1 MQSLNERILTFI
13 LLDYSVCLNS
23 ICILSLSFSP
33 IPILYTTQ
41 SHYRNNQ
48 INPEYQERLI
58 EDEEEEKD
66 LNSGKLLCDNCIG
79 DLIDMVFFGPMIRP
93 LFDLKNFKDAEEAGE
108 KIKTGLLEFVAASGV
123 VSALLVGIAI
133 GQAFG
138 SEATV
143 SLKINDMYLHGIVR
157 FLGVFNSI
165 II

>member
-1 MQSLNERILTFI
+1 
-13 LLDYSVCLNS
+13 
-23 ICILSLSFSP
+23 
-33 IPILYTTQ
+33 
-41 SHYRNNQ
+41 
-48 INPEYQERLI
+48 
-58 EDEEEEKD
+58 
-66 LNSGKLLCDNCIG
+66 
-79 DLIDMVFFGPMIRP
+79 MVFFGPMIRP